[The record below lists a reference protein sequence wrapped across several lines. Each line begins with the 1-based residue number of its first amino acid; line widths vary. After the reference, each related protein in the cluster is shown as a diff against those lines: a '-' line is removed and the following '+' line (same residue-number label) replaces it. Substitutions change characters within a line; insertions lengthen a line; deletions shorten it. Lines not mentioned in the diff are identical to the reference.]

1 MAIELKMPESQRDQG
16 LLLGSIAP
24 IAGIALYWY
33 FVYNPKAAE
42 LQTLRDRIDSLV
54 VRNNT
59 IRDDIAKGAA
69 TRLKAEAEE
78 YGRMLAIF
86 RQLVPVANEVP
97 TLVDQ
102 VSNAAKQ
109 TGLDLGGIDPLGVI
123 PGEIF
128 DTYRYRM
135 SVSGPYHRL
144 AQFLN
149 NVGALTRI
157 VAPMNLTLT
166 PSGRS
171 SARARPGEQWLDA
184 AFEIQTYVAKV
195 AMPAPG
201 GPAGGAP

>member
-16 LLLGSIAP
+16 LLFASVAL
-24 IAGIALYWY
+24 IAGIGLYWY
-33 FVYNPKAAE
+33 FLHKPKAVE
-42 LQTLRDRIDSLV
+42 LDALRGRIDSLV

-78 YGRMLAIF
+78 YGRMLSIF

-102 VSNAAKQ
+102 ISGAAKA
-109 TGLDLGGIDPLGVI
+109 TGLDLGGIDPQGII

-135 SVSGPYHRL
+135 TVSGTYHRL
-144 AQFLN
+144 GQFLN

-157 VAPMNLTLT
+157 VAPMNLQLT
-166 PSGRS
+166 PSTRG
-171 SARARPGEQWLDA
+171 AAKVRAGEQWLDA
-184 AFEIQTYVAKV
+184 VFEIQTYVAKV
-195 AMPAPG
+195 GVPS
-201 GPAGGAP
+201 GPPGGAP

>member
-1 MAIELKMPESQRDQG
+1 MAIELKMPESQRDKG
-16 LLLGSIAP
+16 LLAVAVLL
-24 IAGIALYWY
+24 IAGIGVYWY
-33 FVYNPKAAE
+33 LMFKPKAVE
-42 LQTLRDRIDSLV
+42 LQTLRGRIDSLV

-59 IRDDIAKGAA
+59 IRDDIAKGGA

-78 YGRMLAIF
+78 YGRMLSVF

-102 VSNAAKQ
+102 ISGAAKA
-109 TGLDLGGIDPLGVI
+109 TGLDLGGIEPLGVI

-135 SVSGPYHRL
+135 SVSGTYHRV

-157 VAPMNLTLT
+157 VAPMNLQIT
-166 PSGRS
+166 PSTRGLAK
-171 SARARPGEQWLDA
+171 ARRGEQWLDA

-195 AMPAPG
+195 G
-201 GPAGGAP
+201 VVTTGGAP

>member
-1 MAIELKMPESQRDQG
+1 MAIEIKMPESQRDQG
-16 LLLGSIAP
+16 LLLATIVFL
-24 IAGIALYWY
+24 AGIGLYWY
-33 FVYNPKAAE
+33 FMFSPKSVE
-42 LQTLRDRIDSLV
+42 LTTLRGRIDSLV
-54 VRNNT
+54 VRNNI

-78 YGRMLAIF
+78 YGRMLAVF

-102 VSNAAKQ
+102 VSGAAKQ
-109 TGLDLGGIDPLGVI
+109 AGLDLGGIDPQGII

-135 SVSGPYHRL
+135 TVSGPYHRV

-149 NVGALTRI
+149 NVGSLTRI
-157 VAPMNLTLT
+157 VAPMNLSLA
-166 PSGRS
+166 PSGRGRPNQ
-171 SARARPGEQWLDA
+171 RAGEQWLDA

-195 AMPAPG
+195 GAP
-201 GPAGGAP
+201 PAGPPGAAP